1 MPPSLSIAIVES
13 DDLMR
18 QLLLRWLG
26 EAGHRVQAVTVAALQ
41 GQAFDLVIADVAGP
55 RSVAALART
64 LRDVHAAPLVLMSA
78 RFGQERS
85 QPALA
90 EGHGVAALLA
100 KPFTREQL
108 LAAVQQAQRG

>member
-26 EAGHRVQAVTVAALQ
+26 EAGHRTQAAALAALA
-41 GQAFDLVIADVAGP
+41 GSPFDLVIADVAGP
-55 RSVAALART
+55 RGAATLVRTVRLA
-64 LRDVHAAPLVLMSA
+64 HSGPLILMSA

-85 QPALA
+85 LPLPA
-90 EGHGVAALLA
+90 GVDGVAALLA
-100 KPFTREQL
+100 KPFTREHL
-108 LAAVQQAQRG
+108 LAAVQLARRG